1 MADVD
6 RPATPAALRASIPA
20 LAETKFFN
28 TGASGPSPTPVI
40 DAATDVVRRHKTEA
54 PASEGMYPAA
64 ATARSESRETIA
76 AHLGVAPSELALTE
90 STSDGLSALVA
101 AIDWQPGDRV
111 VRTDV
116 EHPAGVL
123 PFQRAARRFGVAV
136 DVLETTRG
144 RVDREAYADAVA
156 DARLVCV
163 SSITW
168 SHGTRLPV
176 ADLVDIAHDAGAM
189 VVVDAVQS
197 AGQTHLDLDSWGA
210 EFVAGSGHKWLLGPW
225 GSGYLYVREGAEAD
239 LHPAQVCY
247 RSVEDPGAAD
257 YTLKASAHRFERG
270 TASPG
275 PHVGMAAGVAL
286 LESVGL
292 ESIEDEIERLTDR
305 LKARLP
311 DDRLLSPTNYESGL
325 VTIDVDEPDRVVSAL
340 AERGIRI
347 RSLPA
352 PRAVRASVHAF
363 NTASEIDALL
373 AGLEACGA
381 LD

>member
-1 MADVD
+1 MAEEL
-6 RPATPAALRASIPA
+6 PSTPAALRASMPA
-20 LAETKFFN
+20 LAETTFFN

-54 PASEGMYPAA
+54 PAAEGMYPAA

-76 AHLGVAPSELALTE
+76 AHLGVEPSELALTE
-90 STSDGLSALVA
+90 STSDGLSALAA

-123 PFQRAARRFGVAV
+123 PFQRAARRFGVDV

-144 RVDREAYADAVA
+144 RVDLEAYADAVA

-197 AGQTHLDLDSWGA
+197 AGQRALDLDSWGA

-225 GSGYLYVREGAEAD
+225 GSGYLAVREGAEAD

-275 PHVGMAAGVAL
+275 PHVGMAAAVDVV
-286 LESVGL
+286 ESVGL
-292 ESIEDEIERLTDR
+292 EAIEREIERLTDR
-305 LKARLP
+305 LKAGIP
-311 DDRLLSPTNYESGL
+311 AAQLLSPEAYESGL
-325 VTIDVDEPDRVVSAL
+325 VTIDVAEPDRVVDAL
-340 AERGIRI
+340 ADRGIRI

-363 NTASEIDALL
+363 NTAGEIDALL
-373 AGLEACGA
+373 AALEDCGA
-381 LD
+381 IS